1 MTQAMFGVGK
11 TGRALY
17 SHLRNSEWQRKTVG
31 RESHDEIGIFGCPRL
46 VEQLEGCCGILR
58 VTGAGLGYVLATN
71 GTEKSEN
78 SFVQL
83 EIEME

>member
-31 RESHDEIGIFGCPRL
+31 RESHVKVGFLAVPDEWSSKKAVVVF
-46 VEQLEGCCGILR
+46 
-58 VTGAGLGYVLATN
+58 
-71 GTEKSEN
+71 
-78 SFVQL
+78 
-83 EIEME
+83 